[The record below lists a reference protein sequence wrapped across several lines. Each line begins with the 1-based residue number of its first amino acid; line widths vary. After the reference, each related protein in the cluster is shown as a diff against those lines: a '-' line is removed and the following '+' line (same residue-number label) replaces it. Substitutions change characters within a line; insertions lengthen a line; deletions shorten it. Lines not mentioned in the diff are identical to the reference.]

1 MDNSNKSRRYLS
13 RVLVLYVWLAVFAVI
28 VVIAAAI
35 IFILDMIF
43 PEKVS
48 LIIYICLIPLL
59 LPLAIAGLSRIKILR
74 RLSEML

>member
-59 LPLAIAGLSRIKILR
+59 LPLAMAGLSRIKILR